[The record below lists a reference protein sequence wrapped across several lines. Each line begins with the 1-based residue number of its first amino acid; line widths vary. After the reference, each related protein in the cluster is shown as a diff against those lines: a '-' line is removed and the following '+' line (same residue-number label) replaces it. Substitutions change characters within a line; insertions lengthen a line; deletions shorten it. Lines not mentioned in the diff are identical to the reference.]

1 MPRLV
6 VIKGPML
13 GRSFELKGETAFV
26 GRSLKNDIQIKD
38 GAISRKH
45 LKVFR
50 IGKKYFVEDLRS
62 TNGTMVNGEI
72 ITPGEG
78 YEIEERDPVSIGHTV
93 IRLDGI
99 STGKGLGTDEFESR
113 PARVYSNEEGQVPR
127 ERRSGSGKGLEM
139 IYKVSELLKHSL
151 SIDEFLEKV
160 LEFISEVLPR
170 IDTSAI
176 LLYDIQEG
184 QIKDVISNS
193 KQGDG
198 KAGVSY
204 SRSVVDRVIRE
215 GKTIRMSNTTY
226 EDPDSLSDSMST
238 LQLGSIMC
246 VPMISNSQI
255 RGVIYVDSFREA
267 YGFRKED
274 LLLLNTLSGPLA
286 VAIEKAMLTS
296 QL

>member
-13 GRSFELKGETAFV
+13 GRSFEIKGETAFV

-50 IGKKYFVEDLRS
+50 IGNKYFVEDLRS

-78 YEIEERDPVSIGHTV
+78 FEVEDRDTVSIGHTV

-99 STGKGLGTDEFESR
+99 SAGKGLGTKEFESR
-113 PARVYSNEEGQVPR
+113 PARVYSNEEGQVTR
-127 ERRSGSGKGLEM
+127 ERRSRSGKDLEL
-139 IYKVSELLKHSL
+139 IYKVSELLKYSL
-151 SIDEFLEKV
+151 SINEFLEKV
-160 LEFISEVLPR
+160 LNFISEALPR
-170 IDTSAI
+170 LDTSAI
-176 LLYDIQEG
+176 LLYDIKEG
-184 QIKDVISNS
+184 QIKDMISNS
-193 KQGDG
+193 KQGTGD
-198 KAGVSY
+198 AGVSY

-215 GKTIRMSNTTY
+215 GKAIRMSNTTY
-226 EDPDSLSDSMST
+226 EDPDSLSDSMNT
-238 LQLGSIMC
+238 MQLGSIMC

-286 VAIEKAMLTS
+286 VAIEKAMLAS
-296 QL
+296 